1 MMGSIAQELKGPA
14 GDDELMSLVRQGDL
28 AALGE
33 LVVRHQHLAWRI
45 AYRFVGDAAE
55 AEDLAQEAFLRIL
68 QGASRYR
75 PTAQFATYLSRVLVR
90 LCLDYRQKKRPSY
103 TGAVPTLMD
112 KSSRPLDHVAGEER
126 DRDVQSALA
135 QLPPNQ
141 RIAVV
146 LRYYEGQSY
155 IDIADALGVSPKA
168 VERLLSRA
176 RKALQSRLSCWL
188 P

>member
-103 TGAVPTLMD
+103 TGA
-112 KSSRPLDHVAGEER
+112 
-126 DRDVQSALA
+126 
-135 QLPPNQ
+135 
-141 RIAVV
+141 
-146 LRYYEGQSY
+146 
-155 IDIADALGVSPKA
+155 
-168 VERLLSRA
+168 
-176 RKALQSRLSCWL
+176 
-188 P
+188 